1 MKKNEEN
8 QNSDSGLTR
17 RVYKKANLDDTVVN
31 IKRDSSDDFNLLSDD
46 EMLDYVPGVDDV
58 DHFDFDENDIEH
70 YRKLNEQE
78 AAERDRRRKQRALE
92 KQRAQNK
99 QTDQSRERRQN
110 QQVEQPQEKRQN
122 KQARKAAAEEVPV
135 KKTTNKK
142 QKWRGRKKE
151 EIDIDDTELRRE
163 LSEKKRTNKEIMRIT
178 YVMMILFFGMIG
190 YFIYFDGVTSKEVIN
205 NPHNSRLAKMADSVV
220 RGEILSSDG
229 EVLAE
234 SIKDD
239 NGNYYRYYPYGCTFA
254 HVVGTSDVN
263 KSGIEL
269 TADYNLITS
278 DIQPVQKIINE
289 ISGQKNPADNVVT
302 TLNARLQQVAHDALG
317 DREGAVVAI
326 EPSTG
331 KVLAMISKPDYDP
344 NSLADNYQDIISDE
358 NSKVLLNQST
368 QGLFVPGSIFKMV
381 TSLAYLRSGA
391 DPDNYSYYCDGSI
404 SLQTDNGDSY
414 IKCYGGEQH
423 GQVDLLESFAES
435 CNASFANLGLSI
447 STDKMNEVANAL
459 LFNQALPTK
468 FTTAKSQ
475 FGLSN
480 TDSQWQIG
488 ATAIGQGNTTI
499 SPIHAAMLVSA
510 IANGG
515 TLMEPYVIDEI
526 QNTEGSAV
534 EKYDPET
541 YGTLMSSS
549 ESSRLT
555 EMMKAVVNEGTGYK
569 LSGKSYSVAGKT
581 GTAEVVGRGNNAWF
595 VGFAPA
601 DDPKIAICVLVEDA
615 GTASSEAVPIAGEI
629 LDAYLGN

>member
-1 MKKNEEN
+1 MKNVKKVLSVMLVLVVALGMLAGCGDKKDSAAGSSSADSAKASGDKYIIATDTTFAPFEFTNDQNEFVGI
-8 QNSDSGLTR
+8 D
-17 RVYKKANLDDTVVN
+17 LDILAAIAKDQGFEYELQ
-31 IKRDSSDDFNLLSDD
+31 SL
-46 EMLDYVPGVDDV
+46 G
-58 DHFDFDENDIEH
+58 FD
-70 YRKLNEQE
+70 
-78 AAERDRRRKQRALE
+78 AAVAALE
-92 KQRAQNK
+92 
-99 QTDQSRERRQN
+99 SR
-110 QQVEQPQEKRQN
+110 
-122 KQARKAAAEEVPV
+122 QA
-135 KKTTNKK
+135 
-142 QKWRGRKKE
+142 
-151 EIDIDDTELRRE
+151 
-163 LSEKKRTNKEIMRIT
+163 
-178 YVMMILFFGMIG
+178 
-190 YFIYFDGVTSKEVIN
+190 DGVIAGMSITPDRQKKYDFSEAYYDSTVCAAVK
-205 NPHNSRLAKMADSVV
+205 ADSAATTLEDIK
-220 RGEILSSDG
+220 GSDVAVKNG
-229 EVLAE
+229 TQSAAWAE

-263 KSGIEL
+263 KSGVEL

-278 DIQPVQKIINE
+278 DIQPVEKIINE
-289 ISGQKNPADNVVT
+289 IRGQKNPADNVVT
-302 TLNARLQQVAHDALG
+302 TLDANLQQVAHDALG

-344 NSLADNYQDIISDE
+344 NSLVDNYQDIISDE

-381 TSLAYLRSGA
+381 TSLAYLRSGG

-404 SLQTDNGDSY
+404 SLQSDSGDSY
-414 IKCYGGEQH
+414 IKCYDGEEH

-447 STDKMNEVANAL
+447 SVDKMNEVANSL
-459 LFNQALPTK
+459 LFNQTLPTK

-475 FGLSN
+475 FSLSN

-488 ATAIGQGNTTI
+488 ATAIGQGNTVI

-515 TLMEPYVIDEI
+515 TLMKPYVIDSV
-526 QNTEGSAV
+526 QSTEGSV
-534 EKYDPET
+534 IEQYESEN
-541 YGTLMSSS
+541 YGTLMSTS
-549 ESSRLT
+549 ESSQLT
-555 EMMKAVVNEGTGYK
+555 KMMKAVVEEGTGYK
-569 LSGKSYSVAGKT
+569 LSGKNYSVAGKT

-629 LDAYLGN
+629 LDAYLNN

>member
-1 MKKNEEN
+1 M
-8 QNSDSGLTR
+8 
-17 RVYKKANLDDTVVN
+17 
-31 IKRDSSDDFNLLSDD
+31 
-46 EMLDYVPGVDDV
+46 
-58 DHFDFDENDIEH
+58 DHFDFDESDIEH

-78 AAERDRRRKQRALE
+78 AVERDRRRKQRAAE
-92 KQRAQNK
+92 KQWIA
-99 QTDQSRERRQN
+99 QN
-110 QQVEQPQEKRQN
+110 QQRTEKLDEQSQEKRQN
-122 KQARKAAAEEVPV
+122 KQAGKAAAKEVPV
-135 KKTTNKK
+135 KKTNTKK
-142 QKWRGRKKE
+142 QKRRGRKKDDL
-151 EIDIDDTELRRE
+151 DIDDTELRRE

-220 RGEILSSDG
+220 RGEILSADG

-263 KSGIEL
+263 KSGVEL

-302 TLNARLQQVAHDALG
+302 TLNANLQQVAHDALG
-317 DREGAVVAI
+317 EREGAVVAI

-331 KVLAMISKPDYDP
+331 KVLAMVSKPDYDP
-344 NSLADNYQDIISDE
+344 NSLVDNYQDIISDE

-368 QGLFVPGSIFKMV
+368 QGLFAPGSIFKIV
-381 TSLAYLRSGA
+381 TSLAYLRSGG

-404 SLQTDNGDSY
+404 SLNSDDGDSY
-414 IKCYGGEQH
+414 IKCYGGEEH

-435 CNASFANLGLSI
+435 CNSSFANLGLSI
-447 STDKMNEVANAL
+447 SVDKMNEVANSL

-475 FGLSN
+475 FGLSS

-499 SPIHAAMLVSA
+499 SPIHATMIVSA

-515 TLMEPYVIDEI
+515 TLMEPYVIDEV
-526 QNTEGSAV
+526 QNTEGNAV
-534 EKYDPET
+534 EKYEPERC
-541 YGTLMSSS
+541 GALVSSS
-549 ESSRLT
+549 EASRLT
-555 EMMKAVVNEGTGYK
+555 EMMKAVVSEGTGYK
-569 LSGKSYSVAGKT
+569 LSGRDYSVAGKT

-601 DDPKIAICVLVEDA
+601 DDPKIAVCVLVEDA

-629 LDAYLGN
+629 LDAYLDN

>member
-1 MKKNEEN
+1 MKKNDEN

-31 IKRDSSDDFNLLSDD
+31 IKKDSSNDFNLLSDD
-46 EMLDYVPGVDDV
+46 EMMDYVPGVDDV
-58 DHFDFDENDIEH
+58 DHFDFDESDIER

-78 AAERDRRRKQRALE
+78 AAERDRRRKQRAAE
-92 KQRAQNK
+92 KQRAAK
-99 QTDQSRERRQN
+99 N
-110 QQVEQPQEKRQN
+110 QQRTEKPDEQPQEKRQN
-122 KQARKAAAEEVPV
+122 KQAGKAAAKEVPV
-135 KKTTNKK
+135 KKTNTKK
-142 QKWRGRKKE
+142 QKRRSRKKDDL
-151 EIDIDDTELRRE
+151 DIDDTELRRE

-220 RGEILSSDG
+220 RGEILSADG

-289 ISGQKNPADNVVT
+289 ISGQKNPADNVIT
-302 TLNARLQQVAHDALG
+302 TLNANLQQVAHDALG
-317 DREGAVVAI
+317 EREGAVVAI

-331 KVLAMISKPDYDP
+331 KVLAMVSKPDYDP
-344 NSLADNYQDIISDE
+344 NSLVDNYQDIISDE

-368 QGLFVPGSIFKMV
+368 QGLFVPGSIFKIV
-381 TSLAYLRSGA
+381 TSLAYLRSGG

-404 SLQTDNGDSY
+404 SLNSDDGDSY
-414 IKCYGGEQH
+414 IKCYGGEEH
-423 GQVDLLESFAES
+423 GQVNLLESFAES
-435 CNASFANLGLSI
+435 CNSSFANLGLSI
-447 STDKMNEVANAL
+447 SVDKMNEVANSL

-475 FGLSN
+475 FGLSS

-499 SPIHAAMLVSA
+499 SPIHAAMIVSA

-515 TLMEPYVIDEI
+515 TLMEPYVIDEV
-526 QNTEGSAV
+526 QNTEGNAV
-534 EKYDPET
+534 EKYNPES
-541 YGTLMSSS
+541 YGTLVSSS
-549 ESSRLT
+549 EASRMT
-555 EMMKAVVNEGTGYK
+555 EMMKAVVSEGTGYK
-569 LSGKSYSVAGKT
+569 LADKSYSVAGKT

-629 LDAYLGN
+629 LDAYLDN